1 MSSPSSFPS
10 PSPSGS
16 TFSDYTHSGRASTGG
31 GGVSDG
37 IGYWSIE
44 KCKKAYSQ
52 YIANKSQ
59 EIEEQKNARRYYH
72 GVHWTSEQVREL
84 NKRKQPIVTFNR
96 IARKLNGVVGTI
108 DRLKQD
114 PKAYPRT
121 PQDADKAE
129 LGTAIIRYAL
139 DSENWNAKS
148 PEVALDC
155 SIEGLSG
162 ISIRLEEKQ
171 RETGAQ
177 SMVGNKVDRDD
188 NGNSP
193 LGAPSY
199 KDDTTQGGVGGGG
212 STTTGKPPQ
221 PNEAG
226 QKDYEVSF
234 DVIETDSFFYDPR
247 SYRADF
253 SDARYMGEA
262 KWLDLET
269 AQELFPDHA
278 EDLASSVEDSSYL
291 STNPDRE
298 TKFFAF
304 DGGKHL
310 IRLVD
315 IWYQYKGKWCWTMF
329 TGSMILDSGES
340 YLFDEKGR
348 TMCRYIM
355 FACNVDHDGD
365 RYGFVRNMKSAQ
377 DEYNA
382 RRSRALFTANSR
394 RLIMSQGTVADVER
408 ARQEWARPDGVV
420 VTNSRTPDEG
430 VRADDQQ
437 FDFAGQMK
445 LMENAVAELENYGP
459 SQALVGDM
467 PNQSG
472 RAIQLLQQSAIA
484 ELGPYILGYKG
495 WKIRVYRA
503 LFNAVQ
509 RYWTAERWIRITD
522 SQQVLQFI
530 QLNAQQKDQFGNP
543 MINPMT
549 GQPIMQNMVGELDVD
564 IIMDEGQD
572 TINAQQDVYETLSQI
587 MPSIAPMLKP
597 AEASAAVSILIDSSS
612 LSASAKKTW
621 RDATQQQPDPM
632 QQQAKQIALQGE
644 AAKVGETQSKTQLN
658 FAKAQQAGSPQGD
671 PSQLPPQIHL
681 AKAVADITET
691 HATAAHKQALANEA
705 NANAALAPHIAAHDA
720 TMQRAEL
727 GLDAHMQAAKLG
739 LDAHNAE
746 ADRRNRLEAVR
757 KRSNGNGQA

>member
-1 MSSPSSFPS
+1 M
-10 PSPSGS
+10 
-16 TFSDYTHSGRASTGG
+16 
-31 GGVSDG
+31 
-37 IGYWSIE
+37 
-44 KCKKAYSQ
+44 
-52 YIANKSQ
+52 
-59 EIEEQKNARRYYH
+59 
-72 GVHWTSEQVREL
+72 
-84 NKRKQPIVTFNR
+84 
-96 IARKLNGVVGTI
+96 VGTI

-171 RETGAQ
+171 RAAPGEAQ
-177 SMVGNKVDRDD
+177 RSGDRDD

-212 STTTGKPPQ
+212 STTPGKPPQ

-315 IWYQYKGKWCWTMF
+315 IWYMYKGKWCWTMF

-394 RLIMSQGTVADVER
+394 RLIMAQGTVADVER
-408 ARQEWARPDGVV
+408 ARTEWARPDGVV

-658 FAKAQQAGSPQGD
+658 FAKAQQAWQPAGED

-705 NANAALAPHIAAHDA
+705 NANAALAPHIVAHDA
-720 TMQRAEL
+720 RMQRAEL

-746 ADRRNRLEAVR
+746 QDRRNRLEAVR